1 MSLDIRDSIVS
12 IERSFSRDLGMMMQ
26 PESEVIDL
34 GGRLLKTFLAYLV
47 KNTLYETV
55 ANHSLIYLVSL
66 TERKDSNWLDDLLRR
81 HYFITRLKI
90 LSF

>member
-1 MSLDIRDSIVS
+1 MSLEIKDSIVS

-47 KNTLYETV
+47 KNTL
-55 ANHSLIYLVSL
+55 
-66 TERKDSNWLDDLLRR
+66 
-81 HYFITRLKI
+81 
-90 LSF
+90 